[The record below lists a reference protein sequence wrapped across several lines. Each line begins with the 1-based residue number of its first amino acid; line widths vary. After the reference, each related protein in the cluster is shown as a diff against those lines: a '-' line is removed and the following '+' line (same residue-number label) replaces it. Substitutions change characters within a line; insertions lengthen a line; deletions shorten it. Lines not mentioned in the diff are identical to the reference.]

1 MRTTAVRHAHHQ
13 QFTHLVLPFCVSCRQ
28 YFNNAYYA
36 KVGGVPCTEIN
47 SLEVEFLFLCN
58 FALFVNTETYS
69 QYYTE
74 LCNHASNIGN
84 VCTCSQGPRVP
95 QLVIPS
101 YPALSHPPAQL
112 EGHVWYPLRGDDDP
126 NKVEQDEGDMM
137 DSAHRASLVPH
148 QPAQHF
154 PNAAPVHYHP
164 QHPQP
169 PAAYY
174 YAPDGQA
181 MYNGVGGYP
190 PAVGVQGG
198 PLPAGMPMQGGVPA
212 QAGGPQ
218 YYPNGGHPSHG
229 LSRPDTRSSSTTTN
243 AGDSMLS
250 SPQVGVM

>member
-1 MRTTAVRHAHHQ
+1 
-13 QFTHLVLPFCVSCRQ
+13 VLQ

-126 NKVEQDEGDMM
+126 TKAELDEGDMI
-137 DSAHRASLVPH
+137 DGAGHGRGGLVPH
-148 QPAQHF
+148 QHPQHF
-154 PNAAPVHYHP
+154 PNAAPVHYH
-164 QHPQP
+164 QHQQPP

-174 YAPDGQA
+174 YAPDGQP
-181 MYNGVGGYP
+181 MYSGGVGYP
-190 PAVGVQGG
+190 PVVGGQTG
-198 PLPAGMPMQGGVPA
+198 PLPTGMPMQGVPG
-212 QAGGPQ
+212 QAGAPQ
-218 YYPNGGHPSHG
+218 YYPNGGHPAHG

-243 AGDSMLS
+243 AGDAMLS